1 MPPFVETLTHRLTRR
16 QDATTTRDPDELPRS
31 WARALVVAWLVL
43 YPLGA
48 ALEPAPANP
57 DAGVPALI
65 TLLSL
70 VLLGAWIVAA
80 TGLAKRRRYGATA
93 SLVAALCVTVAAIG
107 CPASGHHHIGAWWYV
122 QMTGALA
129 LVGLSVLARGRRPAT
144 STSPTA

>member
-1 MPPFVETLTHRLTRR
+1 MPPFVETLTHRLVHRETP
-16 QDATTTRDPDELPRS
+16 TEELSRG
-31 WARALVVAWLVL
+31 WARAIFLAWLVI

-57 DAGVPALI
+57 DAGIPALV

-70 VLLGAWIVAA
+70 VLLGSWAVAA
-80 TGLAKRRRYGATA
+80 TGLAKGRRYGATA

-129 LVGLSVLARGRRPAT
+129 LIGLSALAGGRRPSSA
-144 STSPTA
+144 A

>member
-1 MPPFVETLTHRLTRR
+1 MPPFVETLTHRLVRR
-16 QDATTTRDPDELPRS
+16 DTPTEELSRG
-31 WARALVVAWLVL
+31 WARAIFLAWLVI

-48 ALEPAPANP
+48 ALEPPPANP
-57 DAGVPALI
+57 DAGIPALV

-70 VLLGAWIVAA
+70 VLLGSWAVAA

-107 CPASGHHHIGAWWYV
+107 CPVSGHHHIGAWWYV

-129 LVGLSVLARGRRPAT
+129 LIGLSVLARGGRRP
-144 STSPTA
+144 SPAA

>member
-1 MPPFVETLTHRLTRR
+1 MPPFVETLTHRLVRR
-16 QDATTTRDPDELPRS
+16 DTPTEELSRG
-31 WARALVVAWLVL
+31 WARALFLAWLVI

-57 DAGVPALI
+57 DAGIPALV

-70 VLLGAWIVAA
+70 VLLGSWAVAA

-107 CPASGHHHIGAWWYV
+107 CPASGHHAIGTWWYV

-129 LVGLSVLARGRRPAT
+129 LVGLSALARGGHR
-144 STSPTA
+144 SPSAAA

>member
-1 MPPFVETLTHRLTRR
+1 MPPFVETLTHRLARR
-16 QDATTTRDPDELPRS
+16 DTPTEELSRR
-31 WARALVVAWLVL
+31 WARAIFLAWLVI

-57 DAGVPALI
+57 DAGIPALV

-70 VLLGAWIVAA
+70 VLLGSWVVAA
-80 TGLAKRRRYGATA
+80 TGLAKGRRYGATA

-107 CPASGHHHIGAWWYV
+107 CPASGHHTIGAWWYV

-129 LVGLSVLARGRRPAT
+129 LVGLSLLARGGRRHP
-144 STSPTA
+144 SSF

>member
-1 MPPFVETLTHRLTRR
+1 MPPFVETLTHRLVRR
-16 QDATTTRDPDELPRS
+16 DTPTEELSRG
-31 WARALVVAWLVL
+31 WARAIFLAWLVI

-57 DAGVPALI
+57 DAGVPALV

-70 VLLGAWIVAA
+70 VLLGSWAVAA
-80 TGLAKRRRYGATA
+80 TGLARRRRYGATA

-129 LVGLSVLARGRRPAT
+129 LIGLSVLARGGRRP
-144 STSPTA
+144 SPAA